1 MTVKEIQTM
10 AKNMGL
16 KVGRLKKAELIRKIQ
31 TAEGNIPC
39 FGTERVHYCH
49 EEMCLWRKDCLKAN
63 K

>member
-16 KVGRLKKAELIRKIQ
+16 KVGRLKKAEIIRKIQ

-39 FGTERVHYCH
+39 FGTERVRYC
-49 EEMCLWRKDCLKAN
+49 EEENCLWRKDCLKAN

>member
-1 MTVKEIQTM
+1 
-10 AKNMGL
+10 MGL
-16 KVGRLKKAELIRKIQ
+16 KVGRLKKAEIIRKIQ